1 MGDSKVGLQARLMS
15 QAMRKLTGI
24 ISRTN
29 TCCIFINQL
38 REKIGVMFG
47 PSETTTGGNALK
59 FYSSVRIDIRPS
71 TTLKDKEDN
80 VLGRHAK
87 VKVVKNKVAPPFKRA
102 EFDIMF
108 GEGISRSSEI
118 IDLGV
123 ELGIITKSG
132 SWFSYDGSKLAQG
145 RDSAKLVI
153 EDNPE
158 LAQELEEK
166 IAAALKGADD
176 MGAKAK
182 GGKKAAK
189 APAAPA
195 GDDEPIDDDLIDDGE
210 LDIDDDFADDEEAD
224 LFSVAED

>member
-1 MGDSKVGLQARLMS
+1 
-15 QAMRKLTGI
+15 MRKLTGI

-123 ELGIITKSG
+123 ELASSPRAVRG
-132 SWFSYDGSKLAQG
+132 SATTARSSPRA
-145 RDSAKLVI
+145 VI
-153 EDNPE
+153 QPSS
-158 LAQELEEK
+158 L
-166 IAAALKGADD
+166 LKTIPSWPRSL
-176 MGAKAK
+176 KRR
-182 GGKKAAK
+182 
-189 APAAPA
+189 
-195 GDDEPIDDDLIDDGE
+195 
-210 LDIDDDFADDEEAD
+210 
-224 LFSVAED
+224 